1 MSVRRKIA
9 VFSMVLAAVGSCVS
23 AAVLAADAP
32 KSAPPAAATPTPA
45 AGPIYREFVL
55 GKATAKVTVIEYASL
70 TCPHC
75 AHFAQDDFP
84 TLKKD
89 YIDTGKI
96 KFIYRDFPLDGL
108 AMGAAVIARCAPGDK
123 GFPMIE
129 TLFLNQL
136 TWIQA
141 QSPLEPLRMYAKQAG
156 MSDADV
162 DACLKNEAI
171 VATIRDVQATAS
183 NLYKVDAT
191 PTFLVGDDRSPG
203 GDYAQLKAVIDKSLG
218 AKTK

>member
-1 MSVRRKIA
+1 MSIRRKIA
-9 VFSMVLAAVGSCVS
+9 AISMVLAAAGSVIGG
-23 AAVLAADAP
+23 AVLAADSP
-32 KSAPPAAATPTPA
+32 KPAPPTAATPAPVS
-45 AGPIYREFVL
+45 GPVYREFVL
-55 GKATAKVTVIEYASL
+55 GKPTAKVTVIEYASL

-75 AHFAQDDFP
+75 AHFAQDNFP

-108 AMGAAVIARCAPGDK
+108 AMGAALLARCVPGDR
-123 GFPMIE
+123 GFTMIE
-129 TLFLNQL
+129 LLFQNQL

-141 QSPLEPLRMYAKQAG
+141 QSPIEPLRMYAKQSG
-156 MSDADV
+156 MSDAEV
-162 DACLKNEAI
+162 DACLKNQTI
-171 VATIRDVQATAS
+171 VDTIRDVQATAS

-203 GDYAQLKAVIDKSLG
+203 GDYASLKAVIDKNLET
-218 AKTK
+218 KTK

>member
-32 KSAPPAAATPTPA
+32 KPAPPSAATPAPTS
-45 AGPIYREFVL
+45 GPVYREFVL
-55 GKATAKVTVIEYASL
+55 GKPSAKVTVIEYASL

-108 AMGAAVIARCAPGDK
+108 AMGAALLARCVPGDR
-123 GFPMIE
+123 GFTMIE
-129 TLFLNQL
+129 LLFKNQL
-136 TWIQA
+136 TWVQA
-141 QSPLEPLRMYAKQAG
+141 QSPIDPLRMYAKQSG
-156 MSDADV
+156 MSDAEV
-162 DACLKNEAI
+162 DACLKNQTI
-171 VATIRDVQATAS
+171 VDTIRDVQATAS

-203 GDYAQLKAVIDKSLG
+203 GDYASLKTVIDKNLG
-218 AKTK
+218 TKTK

>member
-1 MSVRRKIA
+1 MSIRRRIVA
-9 VFSMVLAAVGSCVS
+9 VSMALAAAGSFIG
-23 AAVLAADAP
+23 APVLAAD
-32 KSAPPAAATPTPA
+32 SAKPTPPTAATPAPA
-45 AGPIYREFVL
+45 AGPVYREFVL
-55 GKATAKVTVIEYASL
+55 GKPSAKVTVIEYASL

-108 AMGAAVIARCAPGDK
+108 AAAAGLIARCAPGDR
-123 GFPMIE
+123 GFTLIE
-129 TLFLNQL
+129 LLFQNQL

-141 QSPLEPLRMYAKQAG
+141 QSPIDPLRMYAKQVG
-156 MSDADV
+156 MSDGDV
-162 DACLKNEAI
+162 DACLKNQ
-171 VATIRDVQATAS
+171 TILDTMRDVEATAS
-183 NLYKVDAT
+183 KLYKVDAT

-203 GDYAQLKAVIDKSLG
+203 GDYAALKKVIDKNLET
-218 AKTK
+218 KTK